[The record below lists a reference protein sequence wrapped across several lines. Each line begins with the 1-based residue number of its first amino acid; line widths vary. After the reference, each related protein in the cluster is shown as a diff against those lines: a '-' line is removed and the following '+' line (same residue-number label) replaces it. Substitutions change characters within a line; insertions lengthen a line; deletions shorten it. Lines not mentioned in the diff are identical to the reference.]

1 MYQNFWIRYCY
12 FIKKENIR
20 FKKIAPNAAFL
31 ASINLDDSAEN
42 NDFSSKMDTANETD
56 ITCLPEPLTSLFDSA
71 TVNLENDD
79 LTSLCKDICS
89 QYTIRHTDKNH
100 MII

>member
-1 MYQNFWIRYCY
+1 
-12 FIKKENIR
+12 
-20 FKKIAPNAAFL
+20 
-31 ASINLDDSAEN
+31 
-42 NDFSSKMDTANETD
+42 MDTANETD

-79 LTSLCKDICS
+79 LTSLCKDIYS